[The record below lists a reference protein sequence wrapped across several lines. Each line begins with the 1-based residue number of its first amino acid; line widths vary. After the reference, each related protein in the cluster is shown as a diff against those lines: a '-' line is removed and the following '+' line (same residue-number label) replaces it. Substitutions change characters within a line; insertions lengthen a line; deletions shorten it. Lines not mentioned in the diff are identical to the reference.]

1 MIGFGGKPVQAP
13 AGIFPWMIRVLLAD
27 DHKIVRDGLKRILAA
42 TTDVQVAAEAA
53 SGDQALALVK
63 ANEYDVAMLDM
74 SMPGLSGLDLI
85 KRIRIERPKLRI
97 LVLSMHGEQQYAARV
112 LKAGAAGYL
121 NKDSAAEALL
131 SAIRKVAGGGMHV
144 PEAAAASLVSSGRAG
159 HESLSDREFEV
170 LRLLVEGLGPTD
182 IAERLH
188 LSVKTVST
196 HKTRILEKLNLG
208 STAELVRYALEQK
221 LV

>member
-1 MIGFGGKPVQAP
+1 
-13 AGIFPWMIRVLLAD
+13 MIRVLIAD

-42 TTDVQVAAEAA
+42 TTDVQVSGEAA
-53 SGDQALALVK
+53 GGDEALALVK
-63 ANEYDVAMLDM
+63 AQDFDVAMLDM

-85 KRIRIERPKLRI
+85 KRLRIEKPKLRI
-97 LVLSMHGEQQYAARV
+97 LVLSMHGEHQYAARV

-121 NKDSAAEALL
+121 NKDSAAELLL
-131 SAIRKVAGGGMHV
+131 SAIRKIAAGGMHI
-144 PEAAAASLVSSGRAG
+144 PEAAAAGLISADKPA
-159 HESLSDREFEV
+159 HELLSDREFEV
-170 LRLLVEGLGPTD
+170 LRLLVEGLGPTEIGD
-182 IAERLH
+182 RLH

-196 HKTRILEKLNLG
+196 HKTRILEKLSLG